1 MRLCQH
7 FEYFIIRICVI
18 AWISP
23 SFGCTANI
31 SPSYII
37 SLAIIVNRLA
47 SIWLTVFA
55 LNMIWHFEF
64 SKSSILMSWP
74 NDTYLNRCENSKT
87 IICNLSRI
95 SPPPH
100 DQSPAYY
107 SGHTAFTLWYIHFS
121 TVRLYANAFS
131 RERKKLCIVF
141 FANTLYYD
149 CSVCMVCTWSVRLQF
164 THLPCSSRCTY
175 LLHQMAPNGI

>member
-55 LNMIWHFEF
+55 FEIFRWIWHFEF

-100 DQSPAYY
+100 DQFPAYY
-107 SGHTAFTLWYIHFS
+107 SGHIAFTLCHIHFS
-121 TVRLYANAFS
+121 TVRLYENAFS
-131 RERKKLCIVF
+131 REKKTMHRIFCKYIILW
-141 FANTLYYD
+141 L
-149 CSVCMVCTWSVRLQF
+149 
-164 THLPCSSRCTY
+164 
-175 LLHQMAPNGI
+175 